1 MRGVK
6 LANHWKFPGAQD
18 VSTFAVTLSR
28 ANYCVPTE
36 IALWL
41 LCQPK
46 KHTYTHTHTH
56 THTQTHTFIHLAR
69 SLAQK
74 TRGPTLSFL
83 YSSGISVEGHY
94 SCSCHLQHLITT
106 LGAKHK
112 HTHTDLH
119 THRNIT
125 ISHSLKQTWDR
136 EQSLFHLA
144 TSWVCLRPSVSAA
157 HTNISCPGGTTH
169 LVAVIFRKN

>member
-56 THTQTHTFIHLAR
+56 TNTHFHSSCKVTRTKNTRSNFVLFVFKWFISRRPLQLFLPPTAPDNHPGSKTQA
-69 SLAQK
+69 
-74 TRGPTLSFL
+74 
-83 YSSGISVEGHY
+83 
-94 SCSCHLQHLITT
+94 
-106 LGAKHK
+106 
-112 HTHTDLH
+112 H
-119 THRNIT
+119 THRLTHTQKHHHYLILWNRHEIES
-125 ISHSLKQTWDR
+125 SHFSIWP
-136 EQSLFHLA
+136 LA
-144 TSWVCLRPSVSAA
+144 ESVYLCQCLP
-157 HTNISCPGGTTH
+157 HTRTFPAQEAPHIW
-169 LVAVIFRKN
+169 